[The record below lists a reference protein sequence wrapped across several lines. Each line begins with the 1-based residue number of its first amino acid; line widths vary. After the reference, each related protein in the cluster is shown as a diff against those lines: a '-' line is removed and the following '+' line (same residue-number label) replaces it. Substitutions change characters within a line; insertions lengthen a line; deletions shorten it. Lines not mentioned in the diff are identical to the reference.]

1 MYCFVAIFR
10 KRQLELQKI
19 EILRI
24 EKTASAQPINTFR
37 WFTIQHS
44 CKTKN
49 MPIKTF
55 TIRTL
60 LLIHLFTG
68 TAYITWAQLPAAPLI
83 PKPQFMELTDAADAN
98 FIRIG
103 QNSALEL
110 DPLHETA
117 CGRVGAF
124 LLSRLAAGTD
134 SAASITL
141 LIDTSVKHP
150 DGYMLRYGR
159 EGVVITGG
167 SESGLHYGVL
177 TLLQLLQQNGGSI
190 LYPFSIVDEPRF
202 DWRGMHLDVSRHFFS
217 VEEIKRYLDLLA
229 MYKMNVFHWHLT
241 DDQGWRIE
249 IKKYPLLTQVGGYR
263 DETLIGR
270 PSEKMKFDGQRHG
283 GFYTQA
289 QVREIVAYAAERHIA
304 VVPEIEMPGHSRA
317 ALAAYPQYACT
328 DGPFKTATSWGVFE
342 DVYCAGKDETFNF
355 LTDVL
360 DEVMVLFPSQF
371 VHIGGDECPKTR
383 WKACAACQKRLQTE
397 GLKDEHELQSYFIKR
412 IEKHVNS
419 RGKTIIGWD
428 EILEGGLAP
437 NAAVM
442 SWRGTEGGIAA
453 AKAGH
458 YVVMSP
464 GQPCYFDHYQTQE
477 TKNEPLAI
485 GGFNPLE
492 AVYAYE
498 PIPAGI
504 TPEQAGYILGA
515 QGNVWTEYMPTFD
528 HVTYM
533 ALPRMAALAEVLWTN
548 PANKDFE
555 DFTKRLTAH
564 KVILDASGY
573 NYHGK
578 AVRKKS
584 KK

>member
-1 MYCFVAIFR
+1 
-10 KRQLELQKI
+10 
-19 EILRI
+19 
-24 EKTASAQPINTFR
+24 
-37 WFTIQHS
+37 
-44 CKTKN
+44 
-49 MPIKTF
+49 
-55 TIRTL
+55 
-60 LLIHLFTG
+60 
-68 TAYITWAQLPAAPLI
+68 
-83 PKPQFMELTDAADAN
+83 
-98 FIRIG
+98 
-103 QNSALEL
+103 
-110 DPLHETA
+110 
-117 CGRVGAF
+117 
-124 LLSRLAAGTD
+124 
-134 SAASITL
+134 
-141 LIDTSVKHP
+141 
-150 DGYMLRYGR
+150 
-159 EGVVITGG
+159 
-167 SESGLHYGVL
+167 
-177 TLLQLLQQNGGSI
+177 
-190 LYPFSIVDEPRF
+190 
-202 DWRGMHLDVSRHFFS
+202 
-217 VEEIKRYLDLLA
+217 

-249 IKKYPLLTQVGGYR
+249 IEKYPLLTQVGGYR

-289 QVREIVAYAAERHIA
+289 QVREIVAYAAERHIS

-360 DEVMVLFPSQF
+360 DEVMALFPSQF

-464 GQPCYFDHYQTQE
+464 GKPCYFDHYQVQE
-477 TKNEPLAI
+477 TQNEPLAI

-528 HVTYM
+528 QVTYM

-555 DFTKRLTAH
+555 DFKKRLA
-564 KVILDASGY
+564 VQNAYLDARGY

-578 AVRKKS
+578 AVRKNTKKS
-584 KK
+584 TKK